1 MPGDFE
7 PIKGTQEINS
17 DTGKDELPTNR
28 FTIGELWDGSALMKV
43 EAAVGIQVGKI
54 EPVGYDQVVD
64 LFRTKDEEITGAH
77 CIWFLAEAEKA
88 GRMDDLERD
97 FPDVRT
103 RAQKAL
109 NRMKERNPSG
119 LAGIITRVREPDYS
133 VQRIREM
140 QALAESVLDRIIPRG
155 K

>member
-1 MPGDFE
+1 MPEDFE
-7 PIKGTQEINS
+7 AK
-17 DTGKDELPTNR
+17 TGEKSELPTNS
-28 FTIGELWDGSALMKV
+28 FTFDELRDGSPLMKV

-54 EPVGYDQVVD
+54 EPVGYDKVAS
-64 LFRTKDEEITGAH
+64 FFKTNSEETTGAH

-88 GRMDDLERD
+88 GRLDDLERD

-140 QALAESVLDRIIPRG
+140 QALAASVFDSLIPR
-155 K
+155 KK